1 MWRMRRGAMNA
12 TNATMAGGQRQIMK
26 QPLAHAVLFSA
37 TAGL

>member
-1 MWRMRRGAMNA
+1 MRRMQRAAM
-12 TNATMAGGQRQIMK
+12 NATMAGGQRQIVK